1 MKSGRPLVSQPAQ
14 NNEPQAHF
22 AKVGVQVK
30 DLLARPLKVSHDPAV
45 FPSKASHLNTKQ
57 DRCHFGRVRLTCA
70 GGQWPRQTNAPE
82 SPKPLVSCD
91 RKWERFN
98 LPETNLSRSVTKWG
112 AVHTGWQL
120 CDSFKC
126 SRALDWIR
134 YSDAQATEWLWT
146 LFYWKL
152 AVHNPMTDPGFAGVA
167 IGWYASYGL
176 KSEITSVMSARR
188 FS

>member
-82 SPKPLVSCD
+82 SPKPLVSFATENGSGSIC
-91 RKWERFN
+91 RKPTFHGVSQNGEPFIRAGSFVTVSNVVVLSTGFVTQTPKRQNGCGPFSIGN
-98 LPETNLSRSVTKWG
+98 LPFTI
-112 AVHTGWQL
+112 Q
-120 CDSFKC
+120 
-126 SRALDWIR
+126 
-134 YSDAQATEWLWT
+134 
-146 LFYWKL
+146 
-152 AVHNPMTDPGFAGVA
+152 
-167 IGWYASYGL
+167 
-176 KSEITSVMSARR
+176 
-188 FS
+188 